1 MVSIMD
7 GTALQD
13 LVNGLPAAF
22 ATAPRPTGIDAC
34 PCCNAPAGIETLLR
48 TPRERLGPDELTHY
62 ATSALSTVGS
72 PGDFRYFA
80 PRILQLVLTGELTV
94 PDLEVVGLK
103 LARAGWYDWPEAGY
117 LRRLLD
123 ALWSDALHNAEEW
136 WDAESV
142 LCALAAADPDRTGDR
157 LAEWARLATP
167 TAVERLHEL
176 ALAGGL
182 EPSNAFW
189 DKQSSAYRALAEW
202 LHGPDLQLAVEAAV
216 FRTDDPAQLEQL
228 FTVHDILAP

>member
-1 MVSIMD
+1 MASTTD
-7 GTALQD
+7 GTALQH
-13 LVNGLPAAF
+13 LIHGLPAAF

-34 PCCNAPAGIETLLR
+34 PCCHPPDGIDTLLR
-48 TPRERLGPDELTHY
+48 TPRERLGPDELTRY
-62 ATSALSTVGS
+62 ATSALNTVGS

-80 PRILQLVLTGELTV
+80 PRILQLVLTGELSV
-94 PDLEVVGLK
+94 PDLEVVGIK
-103 LARAGWYDWPEAGY
+103 LAQAGWYDWPEAGY
-117 LRRLLD
+117 LRRLLA

-142 LCALAAADPDRTGDR
+142 LCALAAADPDGTGDR

-167 TAVERLHEL
+167 TAVERLHEF

-182 EPSNAFW
+182 APSNAFW
-189 DKQSSAYRALAEW
+189 DEQSAPYRAFAEW
-202 LHGPDLQLAVEAAV
+202 LRGPDLQLSVETAV